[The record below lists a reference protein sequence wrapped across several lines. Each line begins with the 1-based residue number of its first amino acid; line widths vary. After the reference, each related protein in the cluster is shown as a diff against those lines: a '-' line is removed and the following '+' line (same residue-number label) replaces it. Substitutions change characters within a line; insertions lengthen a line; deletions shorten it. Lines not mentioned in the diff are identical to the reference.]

1 MRQRV
6 LAGFV
11 LVLGLCA
18 GTVRAGTST
27 VAGGKQ
33 VSGVVWLQDLSGSL
47 SGRSGLMAGTA
58 TLRRASS
65 TAPGFALSLKT
76 IGSLVLDL
84 SYTPLSV
91 DTAFDATGGLSFN
104 GTTYPVGTTGRVE
117 YRMPIYEGGLRWIAL
132 DNRWFRLCGALV
144 LKVVDADVKVSSTAR
159 SSHLDTAVPIPQAG
173 VSGQVNILKW
183 LKVYGSYKF
192 LDLEAGPVSSSVHDS
207 EAGLILD
214 ANTSLKTF
222 RGAVGYRGLDVELA
236 KDRGKSNEAIIDI
249 RHDGPFAELTLSF

>member
-1 MRQRV
+1 MRCQS
-6 LAGFV
+6 LAGFA
-11 LVLGLCA
+11 LALGLCA
-18 GTVRAGTST
+18 GAVRAGTGT

-33 VSGVVWLQDLSGSL
+33 VSGVVWFQDLSGSL
-47 SGRSGLMAGTA
+47 SGRSGVMTGAA
-58 TLRRASS
+58 TLRRASA
-65 TAPGFALSLKT
+65 TEPGFALSLKT

-104 GTTYPVGTTGRVE
+104 GTTYPVGTTGRIE

-144 LKVVDADVKVSSTAR
+144 LKVVDADLKVVTTTQSSR
-159 SSHLDTAVPIPQAG
+159 LDTAVPIPQAG
-173 VSGQVNILKW
+173 VSGQVNATRW
-183 LKVYGSYKF
+183 LKFYGSYKF
-192 LDLEAGPVSSSVHDS
+192 LDLTLGPVSSSVHDS
-207 EAGLILD
+207 EAGVIVD
-214 ANTSLKTF
+214 ANTKVKTF
-222 RGAVGYRGLDVELA
+222 RGAVGYRRLDVELA